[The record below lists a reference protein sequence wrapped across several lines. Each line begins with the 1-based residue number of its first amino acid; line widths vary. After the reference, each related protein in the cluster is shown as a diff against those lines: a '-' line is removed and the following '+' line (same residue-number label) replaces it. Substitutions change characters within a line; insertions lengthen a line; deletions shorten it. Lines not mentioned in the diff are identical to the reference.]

1 MWEAFIM
8 SLDHTLGDAQVDLEG
23 VDNSVHTQPNI
34 ILLNELGLYW
44 QKP

>member
-1 MWEAFIM
+1 MWEAFTM
-8 SLDHTLGDAQVDLEG
+8 SLDHTLGVDLEG